1 MVTGSPL
8 GGGRR
13 STVAYPD
20 VAQGRLTQD
29 EEEQQRDRAEE
40 EICSEPAVVDEE
52 ADDEPDQCHQ
62 EGRDRAHVG
71 ELVLEMVPWE
81 DLAKPVLEAG
91 LGGLAGRARRRC
103 GGGHAH
109 PPVRPRTSPETG
121 GTGGPP
127 HRPSPRAAGNGPR
140 PP

>member
-29 EEEQQRDRAEE
+29 EEEQQGDRAEE

-71 ELVLEMVPWE
+71 ELVLEMVPGE

-91 LGGLAGRARRRC
+91 LEHRLRQIRSEE
-103 GGGHAH
+103 H
-109 PPVRPRTSPETG
+109 TSEL
-121 GTGGPP
+121 
-127 HRPSPRAAGNGPR
+127 
-140 PP
+140 